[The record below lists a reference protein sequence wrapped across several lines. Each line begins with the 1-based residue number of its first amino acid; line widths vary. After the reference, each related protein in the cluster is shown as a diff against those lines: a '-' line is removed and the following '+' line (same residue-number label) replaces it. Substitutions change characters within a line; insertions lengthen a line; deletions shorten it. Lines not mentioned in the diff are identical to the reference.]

1 MGMESNGLTVA
12 DALALQDRN
21 NYNDGMFGGN
31 GAWVFFLFF
40 LLAWGNG
47 GLWGNNGN
55 GNMNQINN
63 DFLYTNLRSDLNH
76 GFDQV
81 NANIRQTDDQ
91 VRGVQQ
97 GLCDG
102 FYAQNTTMLQGFNGI
117 GRDLCQLGQ
126 GISQGMNDINANITQ
141 GRFENKECCCE
152 TNRNIDA
159 VRYENAR
166 NTCDI
171 INAGH
176 ADTQRIID
184 HLTNTEMQNL
194 RDNLQAA
201 RFQLSQVNQNAEL
214 INELRPCSKPAYITD
229 SPYQARSCNSGN
241 GFNTFSDGIII
252 GSMLGR
258 GWGGNGNNGYCNGY
272 AYTNGTCCQG

>member
-1 MGMESNGLTVA
+1 MGMENGLTVA

-21 NYNDGMFGGN
+21 GYNDGMFGGN

-47 GLWGNNGN
+47 GIWGNRGN
-55 GNMNQINN
+55 GVENQINN
-63 DFLYTNLRSDLNH
+63 DFLYTNLRSDMNH

-91 VRGVQQ
+91 IRGVQQ

-102 FYAQNTTMLQGFNGI
+102 FYAQNTTMLQGFNGVQ
-117 GRDLCQLGQ
+117 RDLCTGFN
-126 GISQGMNDINANITQ
+126 GINQNINQA
-141 GRFENKECCCE
+141 RFDAQQCCCE

-184 HLTNTEMQNL
+184 HMTNTEMQNL
-194 RDNLQAA
+194 RDQLQAA
-201 RFQLSQVNQNAEL
+201 NFQLSQQAQNATL
-214 INELRPCSKPAYITD
+214 ISELRPCAKPAYITC
-229 SPYQARSCNSGN
+229 SPYQAQGNCGNN
-241 GFNTFSDGIII
+241 GFGTFSDGMIV
-252 GSMLGR
+252 GNMLGR
-258 GWGGNGNNGYCNGY
+258 GFSRNDQCCTSRYDQ
-272 AYTNGTCCQG
+272 CCQGC

>member
-1 MGMESNGLTVA
+1 MGMESGLSVA
-12 DALALQDRN
+12 DALALQDRGN

-47 GLWGNNGN
+47 GLWGNNRGSA
-55 GNMNQINN
+55 MENQINN
-63 DFLYTNLRSDLNH
+63 DFLYTNLRADMNH
-76 GFDQV
+76 GFDQT
-81 NANIRQTDDQ
+81 NANLRQVSNQ
-91 VRGVQQ
+91 VSGVER

-102 FYAQNTTMLQGFNGI
+102 FYAQNTTMLNGFNGM
-117 GRDLCQLGQ
+117 GRQLCQEF
-126 GISQGMNDINANITQ
+126 NNTNAILNQ
-141 GRFENKECCCE
+141 SRFENKECCCE

-184 HLTNTEMQNL
+184 HMTNSEMQNL
-194 RDNLQAA
+194 RDELQAA
-201 RFQLSQVNQNAEL
+201 KFQISQQAQNATL
-214 INELRPCSKPAYITD
+214 IDELRPCAKPAYITC
-229 SPYQARSCNSGN
+229 SPYQAQGNCGN
-241 GFNTFSDGIII
+241 GYNTFTDGVVV
-252 GSMLGR
+252 GSLMGR
-258 GWGGNGNNGYCNGY
+258 GWGNRSDCNCGSCDPC
-272 AYTNGTCCQG
+272 GQRCC

>member
-1 MGMESNGLTVA
+1 MGMDNGLSVA

-21 NYNDGMFGGN
+21 GYNNDGMFGGN

-47 GLWGNNGN
+47 GIWGNRDNGVS
-55 GNMNQINN
+55 NQINN
-63 DFLYTNLRSDLNH
+63 DFLYTNLRSDMNN
-76 GFDQV
+76 GFSQI

-102 FYAQNTTMLQGFNGI
+102 FYAQNTTLLQGFNGI
-117 GRDLCQLGQ
+117 GQQLCREF
-126 GISQGMNDINANITQ
+126 NNTNAAINQA
-141 GRFENKECCCE
+141 RFDQKECCCE

-194 RDNLQAA
+194 RDQLQSA
-201 RFQLSQVNQNAEL
+201 RFQISQQAQNAEL
-214 INELRPCSKPAYITD
+214 IDQLRPCAKPAYITC
-229 SPYQARSCNSGN
+229 SPYQSRDYGYSGN
-241 GFNTFSDGIII
+241 GLNSFTDGVVLGSMVGNGFGRSRSCCGYSGYSDG
-252 GSMLGR
+252 
-258 GWGGNGNNGYCNGY
+258 
-272 AYTNGTCCQG
+272 CCQGC